1 MSGKCTQGEGVYM
14 THGLVLG
21 IVIENGTTIAF
32 SKKVQLG
39 GGEWGLMY
47 LVLRWIELVRTN
59 PSKNKASFSERPL
72 DLRFMIIQNFMI
84 LNH

>member
-1 MSGKCTQGEGVYM
+1 M

-32 SKKVQLG
+32 SKKVQLW

-47 LVLRWIELVRTN
+47 LALRWIELVRTN